1 MKNRKEIMEEK
12 TTVGQKNKDINY
24 LNIKG
29 QIILI
34 KYTQSNK
41 NENCPLKHKYYG
53 SMAYNFL

>member
-1 MKNRKEIMEEK
+1 MEEK